1 MLDATQKQN
10 RGCELRESIP
20 GCEGFEASDDGNIY
34 KVGSDRPKKRR
45 SSSTG
50 QLQVD
55 IGGTTRMVHDLVAR
69 AFHGDAPAGYRAKPI
84 NGDWSDTRAANLVW
98 SGSPALKSQSE
109 TIPLEIEREYERMMR
124 ERQELIDLME
134 S

>member
-1 MLDATQKQN
+1 M
-10 RGCELRESIP
+10 REPIP

-34 KVGSDRPKKRR
+34 KVGSDKPKKRR
-45 SSSTG
+45 SSATG

-69 AFHGDAPAGYRAKPI
+69 AFHGDAPAGYRAKPE
-84 NGDWSDTRAANLVW
+84 NGDWGDTRASNLIW
-98 SGSPALKSQSE
+98 TGSPALKPQPE
-109 TIPLEIEREYERMMR
+109 TIPLEIEREYERLML
-124 ERQELIDLME
+124 ERQELIELME